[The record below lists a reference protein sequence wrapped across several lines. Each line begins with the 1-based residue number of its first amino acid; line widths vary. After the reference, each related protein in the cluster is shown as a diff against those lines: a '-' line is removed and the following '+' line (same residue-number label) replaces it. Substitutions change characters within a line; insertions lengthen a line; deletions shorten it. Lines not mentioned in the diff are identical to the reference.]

1 MLNQA
6 RAFAVCS
13 LMNEKSQMLKNIQGV
28 LFDMD
33 GTLAENAHFH
43 HDAWIETM
51 LERYGYHVAPDETRV
66 HGGKTPFI
74 VASLLGR
81 EIDPLEAA
89 KFHEFKEAR
98 YRDLARGKITAVAG
112 LMPYLDWLEARGIR
126 KAIVT
131 SADATNTDFVLEA
144 LGIRDRFESV
154 VLGEHVQKGKPDP
167 EPFLLGAQRLGLE
180 GNACLAH
187 EDAPVGVQ
195 SAFRAGARVVGMLT
209 LQSSQ
214 ALLVAGATW
223 TVRDYSE
230 WMRILEAN
238 T

>member
-1 MLNQA
+1 
-6 RAFAVCS
+6 
-13 LMNEKSQMLKNIQGV
+13 MNEKIPILENIQGV

-74 VASLLGR
+74 VSSLLGR

-89 KFHEFKEAR
+89 EFHEFKEAR
-98 YRDLARGKITAVAG
+98 YRDLARGKIVPVAG

-131 SADATNTDFVLEA
+131 SADATNADFVLEA
-144 LGIRDRFESV
+144 LGIGDRFEAV
-154 VLGEHVQKGKPDP
+154 VLGEHVTNGKPHP
-167 EPFLLGAQRLGLE
+167 EPFLLGAKRLGIE
-180 GNACLAH
+180 GNACFAH

-195 SAFRAGARVVGMLT
+195 SASRAGARVIGMLT
-209 LQSSQ
+209 LQSSK
-214 ALLVAGATW
+214 ALLEAGATW
-223 TVRDYSE
+223 TVRDYNE
-230 WMRILEAN
+230 WLRLLGAQA
-238 T
+238 

>member
-1 MLNQA
+1 
-6 RAFAVCS
+6 
-13 LMNEKSQMLKNIQGV
+13 MNEKIPILENVQGV

-89 KFHEFKEAR
+89 EFHEFKEAR
-98 YRDLARGKITAVAG
+98 YRDLARGKIVPVTG
-112 LMPYLDWLEARGIR
+112 LPEYLDWLEVRGIR
-126 KAIVT
+126 RAIVT

-180 GNACLAH
+180 GNSCLAH

-195 SAFRAGARVVGMLT
+195 SASRAGAKVIGMLT
-209 LQSSQ
+209 LQSSK
-214 ALLVAGATW
+214 ALLEAGATW
-223 TVRDYSE
+223 TVRDYNE
-230 WMRILEAN
+230 WLRLLEVNA
-238 T
+238 

>member
-1 MLNQA
+1 
-6 RAFAVCS
+6 
-13 LMNEKSQMLKNIQGV
+13 MNEKRPLLENIQGV

-33 GTLAENAHFH
+33 GTLAENAQFH

-74 VASLLGR
+74 VSSLLGR

-89 KFHEFKEAR
+89 EFHEFKEAR
-98 YRDLARGKITAVAG
+98 YRDLARGKIMAVAG

-131 SADATNTDFVLEA
+131 SADATNADFVLEA
-144 LGIRDRFESV
+144 LGIWDRFESV

-180 GNACLAH
+180 GSVCLAH

-195 SAFRAGARVVGMLT
+195 SASGAGAWVVGMLT

-214 ALLVAGATW
+214 ALLEAGAKW
-223 TVRDYSE
+223 TVRDYNE
-230 WMRILEAN
+230 WLRLLEAQ

>member
-1 MLNQA
+1 
-6 RAFAVCS
+6 
-13 LMNEKSQMLKNIQGV
+13 MNHKPSILENVQGV

-51 LERYGYHVAPDETRV
+51 LERYGYRVAPDETRV

-74 VASLLGR
+74 VESLLGR
-81 EIDPLEAA
+81 QIDPFEAA
-89 KFHEFKEAR
+89 EFHEFKEAR
-98 YRDLARGKITAVAG
+98 YRDLARGKILPVAG
-112 LMPYLDWLEARGIR
+112 LFGYLDWLEVRGIR
-126 KAIVT
+126 KTIVT
-131 SADATNTDFVLEA
+131 SADVTNADFVLGS

-154 VLGEHVQKGKPDP
+154 VLGEHVSQGKPHP
-167 EPFLLGAQRLGLE
+167 EPFLLGAARLGLD
-180 GNACLAH
+180 ASVCLAH

-195 SAFRAGARVVGMLT
+195 SASRAGAQVVGMLT

-214 ALLVAGATW
+214 ALLEAGASW

-230 WMRILEAN
+230 WLRVLEAN
-238 T
+238 P

>member
-1 MLNQA
+1 
-6 RAFAVCS
+6 
-13 LMNEKSQMLKNIQGV
+13 MNKPQLLETIQGV

-74 VASLLGR
+74 VASLLGH

-89 KFHEFKEAR
+89 EFHEFKEAR
-98 YRDLARGKITAVAG
+98 YRDLARGKIVPVTG
-112 LMPYLDWLEARGIR
+112 LMAYLDWLETRGIR
-126 KAIVT
+126 KAMVT
-131 SADATNTDFVLEA
+131 SADATNADFVLEA

-154 VLGEHVQKGKPDP
+154 VLGEHVSSGKPHP
-167 EPFLLGAQRLGLE
+167 EPFLMGATRLGLE
-180 GNACLAH
+180 GSDCLAH

-195 SAFRAGARVVGMLT
+195 SASRAGAKVVGMLT

-214 ALLVAGATW
+214 ALLEAGATW
-223 TVRDYSE
+223 TVRDYDE
-230 WMRILEAN
+230 WLRLLEAQ

>member
-1 MLNQA
+1 
-6 RAFAVCS
+6 
-13 LMNEKSQMLKNIQGV
+13 MNEKSPLLENVQGV

-43 HDAWIETM
+43 HQAWIETM
-51 LERYGYHVAPDETRV
+51 LERYGYRVAPDETRV

-74 VASLLGR
+74 VSSLLGR

-89 KFHEFKEAR
+89 EFHEFKEAR
-98 YRDLARGKITAVAG
+98 YRDLARGKIVPVAG

-126 KAIVT
+126 RAIVT

-154 VLGEHVQKGKPDP
+154 VLGEHVTNGKPDP
-167 EPFLLGAQRLGLE
+167 EPFLLGATRLGLE
-180 GNACLAH
+180 GNVCLAH

-195 SAFRAGARVVGMLT
+195 SASRAGARVVGMLT

-214 ALLVAGATW
+214 ALLEAGATW
-223 TVRDYSE
+223 TVRDYNE
-230 WMRILEAN
+230 WLRVLEAN
-238 T
+238 V

>member
-1 MLNQA
+1 MAAIEKGAILML
-6 RAFAVCS
+6 
-13 LMNEKSQMLKNIQGV
+13 ENIQGV

-51 LERYGYHVAPDETRV
+51 LERYGYRVAADETRV

-74 VASLLGR
+74 LSSLLGR
-81 EIDPLEAA
+81 E
-89 KFHEFKEAR
+89 FHEFKESR
-98 YRDLARGKITAVAG
+98 YRDLALGKIMPVSG
-112 LMPYLDWLEARGIR
+112 LMPYLDWLEGRGIR

-131 SADATNTDFVLEA
+131 SADATNAEFVLEA

-154 VLGEHVQKGKPDP
+154 VLGEHVKSGKPHP

-180 GNACLAH
+180 GSSCLAH

-195 SAFRAGARVVGMLT
+195 SASRAGARVVGMLT

-214 ALLVAGATW
+214 ALLEAGASW
-223 TVRDYSE
+223 TVRDYVE
-230 WMRILEAN
+230 WLQVLEAN
-238 T
+238 V

>member
-1 MLNQA
+1 ML
-6 RAFAVCS
+6 
-13 LMNEKSQMLKNIQGV
+13 EYIQGV

-43 HDAWIETM
+43 HEAWHETM

-74 VASLLGR
+74 VSSLLGR

-89 KFHEFKEAR
+89 EFHEFKEAR
-98 YRDLARGKITAVAG
+98 YRDLARGKIMPVAG
-112 LMPYLDWLEARGIR
+112 LMPYLDWLEAHGIR

-131 SADATNTDFVLEA
+131 SADATNADFVLEA

-154 VLGEHVQKGKPDP
+154 VLGEHVTNGKPHP
-167 EPFLLGAQRLGLE
+167 EPFLLGAQRLGLD
-180 GNACLAH
+180 GSVCLAH

-195 SAFRAGARVVGMLT
+195 SASRAGAQVVGMLT

-214 ALLVAGATW
+214 ALLEAGASW

-230 WMRILEAN
+230 WLRVLEAN
-238 T
+238 A

>member
-1 MLNQA
+1 
-6 RAFAVCS
+6 
-13 LMNEKSQMLKNIQGV
+13 MNHKPTILENVQGV

-74 VASLLGR
+74 VESLLGR
-81 EIDPLEAA
+81 QIDPFEAA
-89 KFHEFKEAR
+89 EFHEFKEAR
-98 YRDLARGKITAVAG
+98 YRDLARGKILPVAG
-112 LMPYLDWLEARGIR
+112 LFGYLDWLEARGIR

-131 SADATNTDFVLEA
+131 SADVTNADFVLES

-154 VLGEHVQKGKPDP
+154 VLGEHVLQGKPHP
-167 EPFLLGAQRLGLE
+167 EPFLLGAARLGLD
-180 GNACLAH
+180 ASVCLAH

-195 SAFRAGARVVGMLT
+195 SASRAGAQVVGMLT

-214 ALLVAGATW
+214 ALREAGATW

-230 WMRILEAN
+230 WLGLLEAN
-238 T
+238 A

>member
-1 MLNQA
+1 VTSGYAEKTWKGTILML
-6 RAFAVCS
+6 
-13 LMNEKSQMLKNIQGV
+13 EDIQGV

-43 HDAWIETM
+43 HEAWIETM
-51 LERYGYHVAPDETRV
+51 LERYGYHVAADETRV

-74 VASLLGR
+74 VSSLLGR

-89 KFHEFKEAR
+89 EFHEFKEAR
-98 YRDLARGKITAVAG
+98 YRDLARGKIVAVAG

-131 SADATNTDFVLEA
+131 SADAINADFVLEA
-144 LGIRDRFESV
+144 LGIRDRFEAV
-154 VLGEHVQKGKPDP
+154 VLGEHVTNGKPHP
-167 EPFLLGAQRLGLE
+167 EPFLLGASRLGLE
-180 GNACLAH
+180 GRVCLAH

-195 SAFRAGARVVGMLT
+195 SASRAGARVVGMLT

-214 ALLVAGATW
+214 ALLEAGATW

-230 WMRILEAN
+230 WLRILEA
-238 T
+238 TT

>member
-1 MLNQA
+1 ML
-6 RAFAVCS
+6 
-13 LMNEKSQMLKNIQGV
+13 ENIQGV

-43 HDAWIETM
+43 HEAWHETM
-51 LERYGYHVAPDETRV
+51 LERYSYHVAPDETRV

-74 VASLLGR
+74 VSSLLGR

-89 KFHEFKEAR
+89 EFHEFKEAR
-98 YRDLARGKITAVAG
+98 YRDLARGKIMPVAG

-131 SADATNTDFVLEA
+131 SADATNADFVLEA

-154 VLGEHVQKGKPDP
+154 VLGEHVLNGKPHP

-180 GNACLAH
+180 GSDCLAH

-195 SAFRAGARVVGMLT
+195 SATRAGAQVVGMLT
-209 LQSSQ
+209 LQSAQ
-214 ALLVAGATW
+214 ALLEAGASW
-223 TVRDYSE
+223 TVRDYSG
-230 WMRILEAN
+230 WLRILEAN
-238 T
+238 A

>member
-1 MLNQA
+1 ML
-6 RAFAVCS
+6 
-13 LMNEKSQMLKNIQGV
+13 ENIQGV

-74 VASLLGR
+74 VSSLLGR
-81 EIDPLEAA
+81 EVDPSEAA
-89 KFHEFKEAR
+89 EFHELKEAR
-98 YRDLARGKITAVAG
+98 YRDLARGKIVPVAG
-112 LMPYLDWLEARGIR
+112 LLEYLNWLEVRGIR
-126 KAIVT
+126 KAVVT
-131 SADATNTDFVLEA
+131 SADATNAAFVLEA

-154 VLGEHVQKGKPDP
+154 VLGEHVTNGKPHP

-180 GNACLAH
+180 GSSCLAH

-195 SAFRAGARVVGMLT
+195 SASQAGSQVVGMLT

-214 ALLVAGATW
+214 VLLKAGSTW
-223 TVRDYSE
+223 TVRDYNE
-230 WMRILEAN
+230 WLRLLEASK
-238 T
+238 

>member
-1 MLNQA
+1 
-6 RAFAVCS
+6 
-13 LMNEKSQMLKNIQGV
+13 MNEKPPMLENVQGV

-43 HDAWIETM
+43 HDAWIEKM
-51 LERYGYHVAPDETRV
+51 FERYGYHVAPDETRV

-89 KFHEFKEAR
+89 EFHGFKEAR

-126 KAIVT
+126 RAIVT
-131 SADATNTDFVLEA
+131 SADATNADFVLEA

-154 VLGEHVQKGKPDP
+154 VLGEDVQKGKPDP
-167 EPFLLGAQRLGLE
+167 EPFLLGAARLGLE
-180 GNACLAH
+180 GSACLAH

-195 SAFRAGARVVGMLT
+195 SASRAGARVVGMLT
-209 LQSSQ
+209 LQSSE
-214 ALLVAGATW
+214 ALLEAGATW

-230 WMRILEAN
+230 WLRVLEAN

>member
-1 MLNQA
+1 
-6 RAFAVCS
+6 
-13 LMNEKSQMLKNIQGV
+13 MLKTIQGV

-43 HDAWIETM
+43 HEAWIETM
-51 LERYGYHVAPDETRV
+51 LERYGYHVATDETRV

-74 VASLLGR
+74 VSSLLGR

-89 KFHEFKEAR
+89 EFHEFKEAR
-98 YRDLARGKITAVAG
+98 YRDLARRKIVPVAG
-112 LMPYLDWLEARGIR
+112 LMDYLDWLEARGIR

-131 SADATNTDFVLEA
+131 SADATNADFVLEA
-144 LGIRDRFESV
+144 LGIRDRFDSV
-154 VLGEHVQKGKPDP
+154 VLGEHVTNGKPHP

-180 GNACLAH
+180 GSACLAH

-195 SAFRAGARVVGMLT
+195 SASRAGAQVVGMLT

-214 ALLVAGATW
+214 ALLEAGATW

-230 WMRILEAN
+230 WLRILEADA
-238 T
+238 